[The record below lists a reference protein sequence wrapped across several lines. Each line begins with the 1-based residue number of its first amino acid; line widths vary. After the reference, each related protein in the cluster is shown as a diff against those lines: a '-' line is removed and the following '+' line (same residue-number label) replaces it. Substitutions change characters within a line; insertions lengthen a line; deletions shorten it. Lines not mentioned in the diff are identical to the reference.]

1 MASLW
6 TFILIGSVIYLFW
19 LNRKVAEA
27 ANVHAKRQ
35 CEQLNVQLMSVA
47 CTKRRFGFLKSGKPG
62 IKSEF
67 SFEFSSDGE
76 NAYQS
81 TGSPSIICKVW
92 PSSKTDSCN

>member
-35 CEQLNVQLMSVA
+35 SEQLQVQLMSVA
-47 CTKRRFGFLKSGKPG
+47 CTKRRFGFLKNGKPG
-62 IKSEF
+62 IKCEF
-67 SFEFSSDGE
+67 IFAND
-76 NAYQS
+76 Q
-81 TGSPSIICKVW
+81 IL
-92 PSSKTDSCN
+92 SKTLGILYSIAKSTR

>member
-35 CEQLNVQLMSVA
+35 SEQLQVQLMSVA
-47 CTKRRFGFLKSGKPG
+47 CTKRRFGFLKNGKPG

-67 SFEFSSDGE
+67 IFEFSRFMITSASFIEPGIILRL
-76 NAYQS
+76 
-81 TGSPSIICKVW
+81 GLWVSIIQ
-92 PSSKTDSCN
+92 S